1 MNLFNFTN
9 KNQEFNEMDYKA
21 IANIKGLA
29 LDMINNAN
37 SGHPGIALSC
47 APIIYSIYAHHLI
60 NDPKNPKFINR
71 DRFIMSAGHG
81 SSLLYAT
88 LFMCGY
94 NITIDDL
101 TKFRSI
107 NSKTPGHPEYNLDI
121 GVEMTTGPL
130 GQGIASSVGFAIA
143 EKFLNN
149 RYLYKKDKSLIDHY
163 TYVLVG
169 DGDLMEG
176 VSYEALSIAGN
187 LSLGKLIV
195 LYDSNYM
202 TLDNDTKNTFKED
215 VLKRFEAM
223 NWDTYKVGDGNN
235 LEELN
240 SAIERAKTILD
251 KPSIIE
257 VKTILGYGSKLEN
270 TNIVHGKPLDEE
282 DIINIKKNLGLREIP
297 FTVLQDAYSYV
308 NDLID
313 KRVKNNIRKYES
325 NLKKVLPNVKEEYK
339 HEIEK
344 LMNNDLSINISD
356 LAFDVDSLS
365 NMSGRDISHNV
376 LNEVL
381 NEKNLVMGGSC
392 DVSSST
398 KVYLDNSGDFTND
411 NLSGRNILFGVREH
425 AMGAILNGITLSGIR
440 TFGSTFLTF
449 SDYLKPSI
457 RMAAMMKLPIIYIF
471 THDTVEI
478 GEDGM
483 THQAVE
489 QLVGLRSIP
498 NVEVYRPYDMNEII
512 GSYKCAVN
520 NLFGPSIIIISKD
533 KIDTVS
539 NTSINDVMR
548 GAYIIKD
555 YEDLDGV
562 IISTGKEVSY
572 ALEVSNNLCN
582 KGINLRVVSM
592 PSVERF
598 IKENKKY
605 RDKILPEE
613 LKRIVIEFSSSYSW
627 YRFIKDEECMFNVNN
642 FGLSGN
648 NKDILKEF
656 NLDVDTLI
664 DKIEKLFD

>member
-9 KNQEFNEMDYKA
+9 KNQEFNEIDYKA

-37 SGHPGIALSC
+37 SGHPGIVLSA

-101 TKFRSI
+101 TKFRCI

-176 VSYEALSIAGN
+176 VSYEAASIAGN

-195 LYDSNYM
+195 LYDSNNM

-223 NWDTYKVGDGNN
+223 NWDTYKVSDGNN

-489 QLVGLRSIP
+489 QLVGLRSVP

-520 NLFGPSIIIISKD
+520 NLSGPSIIIISKD

-555 YEDLDGV
+555 YEVLDGV

-592 PSVERF
+592 PCVERF

-642 FGLSGN
+642 FGFSGN
-648 NKDILKEF
+648 NKDILKKF
-656 NLDVDTLI
+656 DLDIDTLSE
-664 DKIEKLFD
+664 KIEKLFD